1 MTIDVV
7 VLAAGKGSRMRSD
20 LPKVLHP
27 IGGIPMLGRVIET
40 ARQLEEVN
48 ITVVVGHGAEQ
59 VQAHFAD
66 SGVRFVQQAEQLGT
80 GHAVAQAIPH
90 FRQGASVLVLY
101 GDVPLVKAGTLQ
113 SLLSAADKGP
123 ALLSVEMANPAGY
136 GRIVRDDA
144 GRVQAIV
151 EEKDADAATLG
162 IREVNTGI
170 LAAPA
175 ELLARWLPELSCDNA
190 QGEYY
195 LTDVIAR
202 AVSEEI
208 AVTGVR
214 ASDALE
220 VAGVNSRAQQAQME
234 RALQHT
240 RAVALMDAGVTL
252 LDPARI
258 DIRGSLECGTDVS
271 IDINCV
277 FEGKVSLGKGV
288 QIGPNC
294 LLKNCRLADGTRV
307 EANSVIEQADV
318 AEACSIGPFARLRPG
333 TQLAA
338 GARVGNFVEIKK
350 ATIGAG
356 SKVNH
361 LSYVGDAAVG
371 EAVNVGA
378 GTITCNYDGVNKF
391 LTEIGDGAFIGS
403 NTALVAPVKVG
414 RGATVGAGSTITC
427 EVGADELAVA
437 RGRQRNISGWQ
448 RPAKKKRQ

>member
-59 VQAHFAD
+59 VQAHFTD

-258 DIRGSLECGTDVS
+258 DIRGSLECETDVS

-333 TQLAA
+333 TQLAT

-448 RPAKKKRQ
+448 RPAKKRQ

>member
-7 VLAAGKGSRMRSD
+7 ILAAGKGSRMRSD

-27 IGGIPMLGRVIET
+27 IGGVPMLARVIGT
-40 ARQLEEVN
+40 ARQLGEVD
-48 ITVVVGHGAEQ
+48 ITVVIGHGAEQ
-59 VQAHFAD
+59 VREGFSD
-66 SGVRFVQQAEQLGT
+66 SGVRFVEQAQQLGT

-90 FRQGASVLVLY
+90 FRSGATVLVLY
-101 GDVPLVKAGTLQ
+101 GDVPLVKSGTLQ
-113 SLLSAADKGP
+113 SLLSAADRGP

-144 GRVQAIV
+144 GRVLAIV
-151 EEKDADAATLG
+151 EEKDADADTLA

-175 ELLARWLPELSCDNA
+175 ELLSRWLPELSCDNA

-195 LTDVIAR
+195 LTDIIAR
-202 AVSEEI
+202 SVSEEI
-208 AVTGVR
+208 PVTGVR

-234 RALQHT
+234 RALQQAN
-240 RAVALMDAGVTL
+240 AVALMNAGVTL

-258 DIRGSLECGTDVS
+258 DIRGDLQCGTDVS
-271 IDINCV
+271 IDINCI
-277 FEGKVSLGKGV
+277 FEGAVTLGKGV

-294 LLKNCRLADGTRV
+294 LLRNCRLGDATRV
-307 EANSVIEQADV
+307 EANTIIEDADV
-318 AEACSIGPFARLRPG
+318 GEACTLGPFARLRPG

-338 GARVGNFVEIKK
+338 GAKVGNFVETKK
-350 ATIGAG
+350 ARVGAG
-356 SKVNH
+356 SKINH
-361 LSYVGDAAVG
+361 LSYVGDAVIG
-371 EAVNVGA
+371 EAVNIGA
-378 GTITCNYDGVNKF
+378 GTITCNYDGVNKS

-414 RGATVGAGSTITC
+414 DGATVGAGSTITR
-427 EVGADELAVA
+427 EVGSEELAVA
-437 RGRQRNISGWQ
+437 RGRQRNVSGWQ
-448 RPAKKKRQ
+448 RPVKKT

>member
-123 ALLSVEMANPAGY
+123 TLLSVEMANPAGY

-258 DIRGSLECGTDVS
+258 DIRGSLECETDVS

-333 TQLAA
+333 TQLAT

-350 ATIGAG
+350 ATIGVG

-414 RGATVGAGSTITC
+414 VGATVGAGSTITC

-448 RPAKKKRQ
+448 RPAKKRQ